1 MTEEQPFRDLI
12 RRVRSGDEQ
21 AATDLVRQYEP
32 AIRRAVRVRLRDN
45 HLRRQLDSMD
55 ICQSILLN
63 FFVRVA
69 AGQFELDTPDQLLR
83 LLATMARNKLI
94 NHAVHLRSEHRATTD
109 ISEGNQVAASDPSP
123 SRHVAAQE
131 LLKESLRRLAPDE
144 RRLLE
149 LRQQGREW
157 AEVAALIG
165 GTPEAL
171 RKQLARAVE
180 RVGRQLGL
188 DEVRH
193 E

>member
-1 MTEEQPFRDLI
+1 MSEEQPFRDLI
-12 RRVRSGDEQ
+12 RQVRSGDEQ
-21 AATDLVRQYEP
+21 AAADLVRRYEP
-32 AIRRAVRVRLRDN
+32 AIRRAVRVRLRGN
-45 HLRRQLDSMD
+45 RLRRQLDSMD

-94 NHAVHLRSEHRATTD
+94 NHAVHLRREHRVTAD
-109 ISEGNQVAASDPSP
+109 LPEGQQVAAPDPSP
-123 SRHVAAQE
+123 SRDLAAQE
-131 LLKESLRRLAPDE
+131 LLQETLRRLAPDE

-157 AEVAALIG
+157 AEVATLVG

-188 DEVRH
+188 DEVQH

>member
-12 RRVRSGDEQ
+12 RQVRSGDEQ
-21 AATDLVRQYEP
+21 AAADLVRRYEP
-32 AIRRAVRVRLRDN
+32 AIRRAVRVRLRGN
-45 HLRRQLDSMD
+45 RLRRQLDSMD

-94 NHAVHLRSEHRATTD
+94 NHAVHLRGEHRVTAD
-109 ISEGNQVAASDPSP
+109 LPEGQQVAAPDPSP
-123 SRHVAAQE
+123 SRDLAAQE
-131 LLKESLRRLAPDE
+131 LLQETLRRLAPDE

-157 AEVAALIG
+157 AEVATVVG

-188 DEVRH
+188 DEVHH

>member
-12 RRVRSGDEQ
+12 RRVRSGDEE
-21 AATDLVRQYEP
+21 AATDLVRRYEP

-69 AGQFELDTPDQLLR
+69 AGQFELDTPKQLLR

-94 NHAVHLRSEHRATTD
+94 NHAVHLRGEHR
-109 ISEGNQVAASDPSP
+109 VAADLLEGREVAAPDPSP
-123 SRHVAAQE
+123 SRHLEAHE
-131 LLKESLRRLAPDE
+131 LLQETLRRLAPDE

-157 AEVAALIG
+157 AEVATLVG